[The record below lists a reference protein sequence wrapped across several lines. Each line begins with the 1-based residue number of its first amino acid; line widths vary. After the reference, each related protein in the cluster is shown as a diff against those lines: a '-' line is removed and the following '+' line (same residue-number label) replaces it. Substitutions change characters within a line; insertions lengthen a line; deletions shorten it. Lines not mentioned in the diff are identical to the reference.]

1 MSYNIL
7 GINTSHNGSACLL
20 IDGKVEFFLEEDRIT
35 KRKHDEFPLRII
47 EYISNNYKI
56 NEISVSGLYTH
67 PFNLDESILSFY
79 LSKYFPNTKIN
90 YYLHKHHFCHSFISF
105 SNSLFQEALSIV
117 IDGSGSESISSS
129 NNIKFESES
138 IYKFSYNSPLQ
149 TIYKSYRTNDK
160 KIDTSNPIMAAL
172 EDKKYKD
179 TIFHLLGCAVPQEFN
194 WYRNEPQIE
203 STDLLGLCKTYEVL
217 SHELGF
223 GKLQAG
229 KTMGLSSYGKPN
241 TQIPQLYVNTKGNPK
256 VFNLIFNTSSGEL
269 KSKYKYLL
277 NSKELR
283 QDLACKVQQ
292 ESQQA
297 VGDLI
302 EKYVSE
308 TGIKK
313 VCCSG
318 GYFLN
323 CVANYY
329 LIKRFPNIEFYFEP
343 ISSDAGTAIG
353 AAKLTWYQKTQDKTI
368 NSQKTLYYGPKYSK
382 EQLLK
387 GIKKYVD
394 N

>member
-20 IDGKVEFFLEEDRIT
+20 IDGKVKFFLEEERIT

-47 EYISNNYKI
+47 EYVSNNCKI

-105 SNSLFQEALSIV
+105 SNSLFKEALSIV

-149 TIYKSYRTNDK
+149 TLYKSYRTNNK
-160 KIDTSNPIMAAL
+160 K
-172 EDKKYKD
+172 
-179 TIFHLLGCAVPQEFN
+179 
-194 WYRNEPQIE
+194 
-203 STDLLGLCKTYEVL
+203 TDLLGLCKTYEVL

-277 NSKELR
+277 NSKELK
-283 QDLACKVQQ
+283 QDLAYKVQQ

-302 EKYVSE
+302 EKYVLE

-329 LIKRFPNIEFYFEP
+329 LMKRFPNIEFYFEP

-368 NSQKTLYYGPKYSK
+368 RPQKTLYYGPKYSK